1 MANAPR
7 KVRQWRRR
15 KESKTWQI
23 VGRPSFRYVGAGW
36 KKQQSAGAVSC
47 MGMASGTDGL
57 LSTEVGIGAAFAP
70 MLIA

>member
-1 MANAPR
+1 MAAEKGKQDLADR
-7 KVRQWRRR
+7 WA
-15 KESKTWQI
+15 E
-23 VGRPSFRYVGAGW
+23 PSFRYVAAGW
-36 KKQQSAGAVSC
+36 KKHESAGVVSC

>member
-1 MANAPR
+1 
-7 KVRQWRRR
+7 
-15 KESKTWQI
+15 
-23 VGRPSFRYVGAGW
+23 
-36 KKQQSAGAVSC
+36 VSC